1 MIRNLNNLKPKIN
14 PNAYDNEAAYVVGE
28 VEIDEFSSVWP
39 GAVIRADS
47 GKISIGKRSNIQ
59 DNSAVH
65 SDNGS
70 IIGDDVTIGHG
81 VVIHSKKIG
90 NGNFDI
96 KVTEENTKDEIA
108 FLSKVFNRMTNR
120 LKNQRNKLLKNN
132 RMVEYQREFL
142 EAIISGVKGGIIS
155 INKDEKIEIINSAA
169 KLILK
174 LSIDKSYINQTG
186 F

>member
-1 MIRNLNNLKPKIN
+1 MIRNLNNLKPKID
-14 PNAYDNEAAYVVGE
+14 PNAYVNESAYVVGE

-90 NGNFDI
+90 NGTLIGNGAVLNDE
-96 KVTEENTKDEIA
+96 VTIGSNCIVAAGSVVIE
-108 FLSKVFNRMTNR
+108 LS
-120 LKNQRNKLLKNN
+120 
-132 RMVEYQREFL
+132 
-142 EAIISGVKGGIIS
+142 
-155 INKDEKIEIINSAA
+155 
-169 KLILK
+169 LIH
-174 LSIDKSYINQTG
+174 I
-186 F
+186 

>member
-14 PNAYDNEAAYVVGE
+14 DKAYVNEAAYVVGE

-90 NGNFDI
+90 NGTLIGNGAVLNDE
-96 KVTEENTKDEIA
+96 VTIRLINTISGNLNTKDMSEH
-108 FLSKVFNRMTNR
+108 R
-120 LKNQRNKLLKNN
+120 LDFEDLLEND
-132 RMVEYQREFL
+132 L
-142 EAIISGVKGGIIS
+142 GV
-155 INKDEKIEIINSAA
+155 
-169 KLILK
+169 LL
-174 LSIDKSYINQTG
+174 
-186 F
+186 

>member
-14 PNAYDNEAAYVVGE
+14 PNAYVNESAYVVGE

-90 NGNFDI
+90 NGTLIGNGAVLNDEVTIGSNCIVAAGSVVIEGTDI
-96 KVTEENTKDEIA
+96 PDNSIVRGIPGKAIGRILDKHKELIKRAGGFYVER
-108 FLSKVFNRMTNR
+108 SKIY
-120 LKNQRNKLLKNN
+120 K
-132 RMVEYQREFL
+132 
-142 EAIISGVKGGIIS
+142 EAG
-155 INKDEKIEIINSAA
+155 
-169 KLILK
+169 L
-174 LSIDKSYINQTG
+174 
-186 F
+186 

>member
-1 MIRNLNNLKPKIN
+1 MIRNLNNLKPKID
-14 PNAYDNEAAYVVGE
+14 PNAYVNESAYVVGE
-28 VEIDEFSSVWP
+28 VEISEFSSVWP

-90 NGNFDI
+90 NGTLIGNGAVLNDEVTIGSNCIVAAGSVVIEGTDI
-96 KVTEENTKDEIA
+96 PDNSIVRGIPGKAIGRILDKHTELIKRAGGFYVER
-108 FLSKVFNRMTNR
+108 SKIY
-120 LKNQRNKLLKNN
+120 K
-132 RMVEYQREFL
+132 
-142 EAIISGVKGGIIS
+142 EAG
-155 INKDEKIEIINSAA
+155 
-169 KLILK
+169 L
-174 LSIDKSYINQTG
+174 
-186 F
+186 

>member
-1 MIRNLNNLKPKIN
+1 MIRNLNNLKPKID
-14 PNAYDNEAAYVVGE
+14 PNAYVNESAYVVGE
-28 VEIDEFSSVWP
+28 VEMDEFSSVWP

-90 NGNFDI
+90 NGTLIGNGAVLNDEVTIGSNCIVAAGSVVIEGTDI
-96 KVTEENTKDEIA
+96 TDNSIVRGIPGKAIGRILDKHKELIKRAGGFYVES
-108 FLSKVFNRMTNR
+108 SKIY
-120 LKNQRNKLLKNN
+120 K
-132 RMVEYQREFL
+132 
-142 EAIISGVKGGIIS
+142 EAG
-155 INKDEKIEIINSAA
+155 
-169 KLILK
+169 L
-174 LSIDKSYINQTG
+174 
-186 F
+186 